1 MEYSLQ
7 IIQTIIAG
15 AALFYAINRAYY
27 IMSTTPTM
35 REIHKIKKQTI
46 ALHKEK
52 VEADLL
58 LVAETKLKEMMEIK

>member
-1 MEYSLQ
+1 MEYSIE
-7 IIQTIIAG
+7 IIQWIITGVAII
-15 AALFYAINRAYY
+15 YAINRAYY
-27 IMSTTPTM
+27 FMSTTPTM